1 MSSSTHQIT
10 INGKDNTAQA
20 FKSVQARAIST
31 GNRIASV
38 MGGAI
43 AAAGAY
49 LSAKMVADSVKE
61 LGELSDVAARAGV
74 GVEELTQAMTGLQ
87 VLGIKM
93 DQEGLTKV
101 FQQMRK
107 NTGREGMEG
116 LYQTIEEIAKI
127 PDAAE
132 RSKAAMAAFG
142 RSGMELMP
150 LIDAAQNGTDALR
163 GVISVM
169 PGVSQAAADAGDDAA
184 DAMQIACNG
193 IKSLWLEGV
202 GSIIEWIG
210 SFFPGGIRQAALEAV
225 NWVEYGLKMAYI
237 SVKQGLAQIYTY
249 TFGIIENIGAG
260 LGGMIG
266 TWFGGGSFGEGL
278 SAYVDAYNK
287 HSMEQDRGL
296 EELDKAN
303 QARANKW
310 TEEFEVEK
318 ARIAEF
324 SSNYKKALG
333 KSRATSEA
341 DESNNAGG
349 GSSRS
354 TRISNSLIAAG
365 TNAARKLAIM
375 GPEFSEQKKQTAYQK
390 AIADNTKEMIEKLDR
405 PADEYSETDLG
416 L

>member
-1 MSSSTHQIT
+1 MSSSTHQIS

-49 LSAKMVADSVKE
+49 LSVRMVANSVKE
-61 LGELSDVAARAGV
+61 LGELSDTAARAGV
-74 GVEELTQAMTGLQ
+74 DVGELTKAMTGLQ
-87 VLGIKM
+87 VLGIKL

-107 NTGREGMEG
+107 NTGREGMDG
-116 LYQTIEEIAKI
+116 LYQTVEEIAKI

-132 RSKAAMAAFG
+132 RSKAAMSAFG
-142 RSGMELMP
+142 RSGMELLP
-150 LIDAAQNGTDALR
+150 LIDAAQNGTEALR
-163 GVISVM
+163 GVIGVM
-169 PGVSQAAADAGDDAA
+169 PGIPQAAADAGDDAA
-184 DAMQIACNG
+184 DAMQIASDG
-193 IKSLWLEGV
+193 IKALWMEGLGNLV
-202 GSIIEWIG
+202 EWIG

-237 SVKQGLAQIYTY
+237 SVKKGISEIYRY
-249 TFGIIENIGAG
+249 TLGVVENIGAG
-260 LGGMIG
+260 LGGMLG
-266 TWFGGGSFGEGL
+266 TWFGGGSFTDGL

-287 HSMEQDRGL
+287 HADEQDRGL

-303 QARANKW
+303 QARADKW
-310 TEEFEVEK
+310 TEEFEAER

-324 SSNYKKALG
+324 AANYNKALG
-333 KSRATSEA
+333 KGRRAEGEGEEA
-341 DESNNAGG
+341 AAAARNP
-349 GSSRS
+349 
-354 TRISNSLIAAG
+354 RISNALIAAG
-365 TNAARKLAIM
+365 SNAARRLAVM
-375 GPEFSEQKKQTAYQK
+375 GPEVSEQKKQTQYQRQ
-390 AIADNTKEMIEKLDR
+390 IAENTKEMATLLDK